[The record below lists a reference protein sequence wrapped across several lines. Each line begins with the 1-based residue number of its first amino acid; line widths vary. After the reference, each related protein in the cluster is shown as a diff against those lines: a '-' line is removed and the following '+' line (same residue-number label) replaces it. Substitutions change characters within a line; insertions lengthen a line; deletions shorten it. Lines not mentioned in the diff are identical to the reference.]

1 MTVRQPVGVGT
12 TYEGLRVVDFTGVI
26 AGPMATMML
35 AELGADVVKIERP
48 RGEDGRHMPPFWH
61 GESTVLLAFNRNK
74 RSIAVDLTT
83 DAGRA
88 AVGQLVDEADV
99 LVESFRPGKL
109 DRLGFSW
116 DEVHARN
123 PKLVYCSVSAFGDGP
138 EGHDLPGY
146 DPVIQ
151 AFSGIMYATG
161 HPGAEP
167 ARVPVSLIDITTGM
181 WAATAIMAAL
191 ARRERTGVGERVES
205 TLLDASMALLNNQI
219 LNVLAT
225 GVPPQPNGSGFAI
238 AAPYEAFRTKDGW
251 AMIASGNDRIF
262 GRLCEALGCPEV
274 AADPRFRT
282 VEERVAER
290 GALHDLLE
298 ARTTLH
304 TDAELEA
311 ILVAAGVPASP
322 VNPLDRTLEHP
333 LTAEREPWLHPT
345 GGAADEDRRLVRLP
359 FERPGTAVSWPPGLG
374 AHTREVLGAAGV
386 DPGLVDQVVADA
398 ARAGAPQGA

>member
-1 MTVRQPVGVGT
+1 
-12 TYEGLRVVDFTGVI
+12 
-26 AGPMATMML
+26 MML
-35 AELGADVVKIERP
+35 ADLGADVVKVERP
-48 RGEDGRHMPPFWH
+48 RGDDGRHMPPFWH

-83 DAGRA
+83 EAGRE
-88 AVGQLVDEADV
+88 AVRALVDRADV

-109 DRLGFSW
+109 DRLGFSY
-116 DEVHARN
+116 DEVHDRN
-123 PKLVYCSVSAFGDGP
+123 PRLVYCSVNAFGDGP
-138 EGHDLPGY
+138 VGHDLPGY

-205 TLLDASMALLNNQI
+205 TLLDASLALLNTQV

-225 GVPPQPNGSGFAI
+225 GVPPRPNGSGFAI

-262 GRLCEALGCPEV
+262 GRLCDALGCPEV
-274 AADPRFRT
+274 ATDERFAT
-282 VEERVAER
+282 VEQRVAER
-290 GALHDLLE
+290 TALHDLLE
-298 ARTTLH
+298 ARTSLH
-304 TDAELEA
+304 TDAELEG

-322 VNPLDRTLEHP
+322 VNPLDRTMEHP
-333 LTAEREPWLHPT
+333 LTLEREPYLRPT
-345 GGAADEDRRLVRLP
+345 VASDAQDDGRRLVRLP
-359 FERPGTAVSWPPGLG
+359 FERPGTEVGWPPALG
-374 AHTREVLGAAGV
+374 AHTREVLEAAGV
-386 DPGLVDQVVADA
+386 PGALVDTVVADA
-398 ARAGAPQGA
+398 ERAGVPGGA